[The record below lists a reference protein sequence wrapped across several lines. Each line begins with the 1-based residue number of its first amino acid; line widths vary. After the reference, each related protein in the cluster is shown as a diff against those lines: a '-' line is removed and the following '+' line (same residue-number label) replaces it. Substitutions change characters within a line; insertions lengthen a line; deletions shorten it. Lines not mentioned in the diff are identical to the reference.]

1 MQAGVANIPFFGAV
15 AKAFQF
21 FFIQR
26 AGTTDPAVSGSPGQH
41 GHVQAIQERA
51 ADPRSSPLAP
61 DPLPQGDKLSRS
73 ICLDDA
79 ARIVGA
85 KSLRGFALPASEG
98 WIEDHC
104 EAAHAEP
111 SKNNHFSKASVWVA
125 LALSSS
131 FYDAVFFDRSFGMRC
146 DGHVAV
152 N

>member
-51 ADPRSSPLAP
+51 ADPRSSPLP
-61 DPLPQGDKLSRS
+61 PNPLQQGRELSRS
-73 ICLDDA
+73 SCLVDA

-85 KSLRGFALPASEG
+85 KSLRGLALPASEG
-98 WIEDHC
+98 WIKITVRVQ
-104 EAAHAEP
+104 AEP
-111 SKNNHFSKASVWVA
+111 SKSNHFSKASVWVA

-131 FYDAVFFDRSFGMRC
+131 VDDAVFFDRSFGMRC
-146 DGHVAV
+146 DGRVAV